1 MAKSLGSCEAPD
13 TSSGL
18 RSNVAFPGFG
28 PARARETEQRGRN
41 MNRRFSSS
49 VLVGVLT
56 VVGGVGCG
64 SDSGGAS
71 PELIPHLAKAG
82 GLSLRGGGGH
92 RRRPVRRGQRSLLRY
107 RERARPP
114 DSTTAALTFPEDGK
128 VCIQGTVAP
137 GGYAYLVLWFTE
149 YNALQNYDITAVLK
163 PFDAVALGITQ
174 VAFSIDSPPSNGV
187 TVQATILKQLDCPA
201 GGNDCRTS
209 GFALVD
215 APNSGV
221 QVVIKDP
228 GTVVAPFANF
238 EQTDRTMSA
247 VFDTAQLDA
256 VIFTVIKRTL

>member
-1 MAKSLGSCEAPD
+1 
-13 TSSGL
+13 
-18 RSNVAFPGFG
+18 
-28 PARARETEQRGRN
+28 

-71 PELIPHLAKAG
+71 PELIDILQRPAG
-82 GLSLRGGGGH
+82 FPFVVGAVIVDDLCEGGSAHSCDIGK
-92 RRRPVRRGQRSLLRY
+92 S
-107 RERARPP
+107 PP
-114 DSTTAALTFPEDGK
+114 AGSTTAALTFPEDGK

-256 VIFTVIKRTL
+256 VIFTVINGPFDVCLHDFKFLDPAGNEVVPS